1 MRRSGTVL
9 PATLAALILLGTVIT
24 PGTVTEAVAG
34 PVPPQAISITQSLGN
49 SPHSTQEQVNRAQAT
64 LRNHPTGDALNHLG
78 EAGKQLAVTTTS
90 SPRLSEGPVAM
101 AATDPVTWAECD
113 ANVNNHGEDGYWYK
127 NKYNLCRTVR
137 LTLYYREPINN
148 VPTVVGTTA
157 VTVQFK
163 GTAINGQSSIV
174 FALRMRDFA
183 DNNRTHKEW
192 PLSIQ
197 VPCSNADTAR
207 TSTCSESS
215 GNATIYRKTVAE
227 WEASAGT
234 EFTWI
239 KNTATTAVQAEDKY
253 KVELRGFFAAGL
265 YKVLESPLSGPD
277 VVSDPPALARCDS
290 ATYVY
295 GSKCVFP
302 NVTSVLEFKVS
313 NKELSESAEFIRD
326 AQNDITLTKPGH
338 ADKKV
343 PGKLGDL
350 PLHRLHSSYD
360 TNNDIKAA
368 TRKVPKT
375 CRLYF
380 GPKYTDNNTKQ
391 CDEYPFKTT
400 YENAARVDP
409 RTNYDYAVRAIK
421 KEHNEKAG
429 RDYGAWLGAD
439 RILDGDPFFVR
450 IVP

>member
-1 MRRSGTVL
+1 MRRNGTVL
-9 PATLAALILLGTVIT
+9 PAALAALIMFGTGIT

-34 PVPPQAISITQSLGN
+34 PVPPQATSITQSLGN
-49 SPHSTQEQVNRAQAT
+49 SPYSSQEQMNRAQAT
-64 LRNHPTGDALNHLG
+64 LRDHATGDALNHLG
-78 EAGKQLAVTTTS
+78 EDGKQLAVTNAN
-90 SPRLSEGPVAM
+90 SPRLSEGPRAM

-113 ANVNNHGEDGYWYK
+113 ANVNNHGQDGYWYK

-137 LTLYYREPINN
+137 LTLYYRELVNN
-148 VPTVVGTTA
+148 VPTLVGTTA

-174 FALRMRDFA
+174 FALRMRDFK
-183 DNNRTHKEW
+183 DTDRTHKEW

-239 KNTATTAVQAEDKY
+239 KNTATTAVPEHKY
-253 KVELRGFFAAGL
+253 KAELRGFFAAGL
-265 YKVLESPLSGPD
+265 YKVLESPVTGPD

-290 ATYVY
+290 ATYVN

-302 NVTSVLEFKVS
+302 NVTSVLEFS
-313 NKELSESAEFIRD
+313 ATDPELSESSQFIRD
-326 AQNDITLTKPGH
+326 AQTDITLTKPGH

-343 PGKLGDL
+343 PGVLGDL

-360 TNNDIKAA
+360 DKNDIKAT

-380 GPKYTDNNTKQ
+380 TANYTANKTKQ

-400 YENAARVDP
+400 YENAARVDT
-409 RTNYDYAVRAIK
+409 RTVYDYAVRAIK

-429 RDYGAWLGAD
+429 RTYGTWLGAD

-450 IVP
+450 ITP